1 MPGGPMPSLKQF
13 ESRPQ
18 RTVRSFTREF
28 LENLRYQRGVEL
40 YATPTDYY
48 QALALTVREY
58 LMQDWLDSMDA
69 RNRAGA
75 KLVCYLS
82 AEYLPGRQLG
92 NALLNTGLGEIAA
105 ESMRGLGLDLKELAE
120 VEIEPGLGN
129 GGLGRLAACYL
140 DSLTTLDI
148 PAIGYGIR
156 YDYGIFRQTFV
167 DGWQVE
173 QPDVWTSGSSPWEVV
188 HPQFANRVGFG
199 GHTESYYDETGQFQ
213 VRWIPANQVV
223 GVPYN
228 IMVPGYRTRMVN
240 TLRLWRARA
249 TEEFDLRIFN
259 AGDYAKAV
267 QQQTDSEV
275 ISKVLYPN
283 DQTPQG
289 RELRLRQQYFFVSCS
304 IQDVFRYLPPGFDLR
319 QLPKRVV
326 FQLNDTHPTIAI
338 AEMMRYLMDERHVP
352 WVVAWDIT
360 SSMFGFTS
368 HTLLPEASETW
379 PVDIFGRLLPRHLEI
394 IYEINRRFVEDVR
407 KVWPGD
413 EERVA
418 RMSIIGDGGQPHVR
432 MTHLATVGSYSVNG
446 VAPLQSRLLKERAL
460 KDMAEFW
467 PKKFRNVTN
476 GVTPRRFIGLGNPRL
491 VRLIDSRI
499 GAGWLEDLSRLTEL
513 EQFADDPEF
522 QADWRRVK
530 MANKSDLSVL
540 LHRITGVGVSTSSM
554 FDVLVKRIH
563 LYKRQMLKLLHAIV
577 LYNQIKANPQT
588 GGPPRVVI
596 FGGKAAP
603 GYEAAKQVIK
613 AINAVADVINRDPF
627 TRDRLTIVYPPNFNV
642 TLAQPIYAA
651 ADLSEQISLAGME
664 ASGTGNMKFAMNG
677 ALTIG
682 TLDGANID
690 IRELVGPENFFT
702 FGMSES
708 DVSALR
714 KSGYDPRSIY
724 ESTPE
729 LKEAI
734 DMIASNAFTPH
745 EKGVLQ
751 PLVDRLIGY
760 DEFMVLADFASYAEC
775 QQKVEAAYRD
785 STAWTRM
792 SILNTARSGYFSSD
806 RSIHDYAETIWNVSP
821 MHMQKQPRKGAAE
834 DTKEKRSDG
843 GKDQNRTR

>member
-1 MPGGPMPSLKQF
+1 MPSLKQF

-40 YATPTDYY
+40 YATPVDYY
-48 QALALTVREY
+48 HALALTVREY
-58 LMQDWLDSMDA
+58 LMQNWLDSLDA
-69 RNRAGA
+69 RNRTGA
-75 KLVCYLS
+75 KIVCYLS

-92 NALLNTGLGEIAA
+92 NALLNADLGEIAA
-105 ESMRGLGLDLKELAE
+105 ESMRSLGLDLKELAE
-120 VEIEPGLGN
+120 VEVEPGLGN
-129 GGLGRLAACYL
+129 GGLGRLAACFL

-167 DGWQVE
+167 NGWQVE
-173 QPDVWTSGSSPWEVV
+173 QPDIWTSGASPWEVV

-213 VRWIPANQVV
+213 VRWIPDEEVV

-228 IMVPGYRTRMVN
+228 TMVPGYHTKMVN

-267 QQQTDSEV
+267 QQQTNSEV

-289 RELRLRQQYFFVSCS
+289 KELRLRQQYFFVSCS

-326 FQLNDTHPTIAI
+326 FQLNDTHPTVAI
-338 AEMMRYLMDERHVP
+338 AELMRYLMDERHVP
-352 WVVAWDIT
+352 WVAAWDIT

-407 KVWPGD
+407 KVWPGQ
-413 EERVA
+413 EERV
-418 RMSIIGDGGQPHVR
+418 RQMSIIGDGGQPHVR
-432 MTHLATVGSYSVNG
+432 MAHLATVGSFSVNG
-446 VAPLQSRLLKERAL
+446 VAPLQSRLLRERNL
-460 KDMAEFW
+460 KDLAEFY

-476 GVTPRRFIGLGNPRL
+476 GVTPRRFLGLGNPRL
-491 VRLIDSRI
+491 VKLISSRI
-499 GAGWLEDLSRLTEL
+499 GDDWLDDLSRLAEL
-513 EQFADDPEF
+513 EQFADDQDF
-522 QADWRRVK
+522 QNDWRRVK
-530 MANKSDLSVL
+530 TANKADLSVL
-540 LHRITGVGVSTSSM
+540 LHRVTGVGVSTSSL

-563 LYKRQMLKLLHAIV
+563 LYKRQLLKLLHAIA
-577 LYNQIKANPQT
+577 LYNQLKENPKD
-588 GGPPRVVI
+588 GGPSRVIV

-603 GYEAAKQVIK
+603 GYVEAKQVIK
-613 AINAVADVINRDPF
+613 AINAVAEVVNRDPY
-627 TRDRLTIVYPPNFNV
+627 TRDRLTIVFPPNFNV

-651 ADLSEQISLAGME
+651 AEISEQISLAGME

-702 FGMSES
+702 FGMTEAEAR
-708 DVSALR
+708 ALR
-714 KSGYDPRSIY
+714 GAGYHPRDIY
-724 ESTPE
+724 ESTPA
-729 LKEAI
+729 LKQAI
-734 DMIASNAFTPH
+734 DMMASNVFTPN
-745 EKGVLQ
+745 EPGALQ
-751 PLVDRLIGY
+751 PIVDRLIGY
-760 DEFMVLADFASYAEC
+760 DEFMVLADFASYVEC
-775 QQKVEAAYRD
+775 QRKAEEVYADPA
-785 STAWTRM
+785 AWTRM

-806 RSIHDYAETIWNVSP
+806 RSIRDYADTIWNVSP
-821 MHMQKQPRKGAAE
+821 MRMHG
-834 DTKEKRSDG
+834 RS
-843 GKDQNRTR
+843 QTR